1 MLNGLKVAVCEVR
14 SDVNDVTT
22 ELRSNASQMH
32 ADTVQ
37 RVSKITKLT
46 ITLKSAS
53 SLVNMQYP

>member
-1 MLNGLKVAVCEVR
+1 VR

-22 ELRSNASQMH
+22 ELRSNPSQMH

-53 SLVNMQYP
+53 SLVNMQYA